1 MIRMEE
7 KTNDKDWQQE
17 LARLYVEELREN
29 IRRREQRKQ
38 DRKDFDQKLEQ
49 MGYFVILILAFI
61 AGLLFI
67 IAAFPV

>member
-1 MIRMEE
+1 MEE